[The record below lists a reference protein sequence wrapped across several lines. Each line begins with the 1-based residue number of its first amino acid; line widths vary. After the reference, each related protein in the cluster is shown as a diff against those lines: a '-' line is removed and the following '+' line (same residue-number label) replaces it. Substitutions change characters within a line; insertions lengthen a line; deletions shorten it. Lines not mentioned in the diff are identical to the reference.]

1 MSSLIFYTQ
10 PDAAV
15 VATDT
20 LAVSPDGSPFSFCTK
35 AGYIP
40 HLKTIIAG
48 TGAGGFSSQWLVHAS
63 TRMVVRGIHNLDFHT
78 QKGLRDLWETYKKEY
93 SLTDESTTTVYQFGI
108 SEESGE
114 VVSFAYRSTNNF
126 KSEPLQFGTGV
137 KPACTVL
144 EGNLLDLIPVMM
156 AEQRKNEAG
165 KPQSEKVFIGGEI
178 IALVLTKE
186 GCNHIKI
193 GEFEDF
199 ATDEKAVFENFS
211 RMTN

>member
-10 PDAAV
+10 TDAAV

-20 LAVSPDGSPFSFCTK
+20 LSVSSDGSPFCFCTK

-48 TGAGGFSSQWLVHAS
+48 TGAGGFSNQWLLHAS

-78 QKGLRDLWETYKKEY
+78 AKGLRDLWATYKKEY
-93 SLTDESTTTVYQFGI
+93 SLPDNSTTTIYQFGI

-114 VVSFAYRSTNNF
+114 VVSFAYRSSNNF
-126 KSEPLQFGTGV
+126 QSEQLQFGTGV
-137 KPACTVL
+137 KPPCTVL
-144 EGNLLDLIPVMM
+144 EGNLLDIIPDMM
-156 AEQRKNEAG
+156 AEQKKNE
-165 KPQSEKVFIGGEI
+165 SEKPPSERVYIGGEI

-186 GCNHIKI
+186 GCNHIKL

-199 ATDEKAVFENFS
+199 VSDEKSIFKNFS
-211 RMTN
+211 KMNN